1 MKSQQAGSERNHK
14 PGAVRHAEKRRIGSC
29 RFADRVASISMEV
42 FHSKIPLYFREMHKY
57 TCAASVVA
65 HFENDDHLQVVALGV
80 GTKFLRESVLRAEEL
95 HSDSGPMMEGA
106 DGNKRYSGYGIR
118 VRDCHAE
125 VLARRAFRRQLS
137 FEIQEL
143 LEQHP
148 TRCSNGHRRILKQ
161 TQLRSAEKGTKAKFT
176 LKSGVTLHFYSSS
189 APCGNAAL
197 KKFSKMEGEHS
208 NYELAVDKWPS
219 AQHEPILGHAL
230 SMGQFALLVKRDNTV
245 DEIAVPRKCT
255 MTRKRWPALQTDEW
269 CPVGTSIVGYN
280 KGSIHS
286 CSDKLC
292 RWNIMGLQGSLLS
305 SLLDE
310 PVFMDTI
317 TIGRKFTPCISR
329 RAICCRAREMPKKR
343 HPLKTN
349 NYDEHS
355 VYRLHHPA
363 VMGTGIYMDNFGI
376 LDMTNDSKFGQDVR
390 FESQLSWA
398 WWPGASFHH
407 EQMEVECIDG
417 STGFAYVWDDSSRSI
432 DLESAKVSR
441 ISTASLLNL
450 YVAITG
456 TDVAFVETATSLAG
470 LRAFKLKESSLYE
483 SEKTKLMTRHSIL
496 RQWRRREQEARRNC
510 QNQNSTGVA

>member
-1 MKSQQAGSERNHK
+1 MMKSQRAGSEGNHK
-14 PGAVRHAEKRRIGSC
+14 SGAVRYIEKRRVGTC

-42 FHSKIPLYFREMHKY
+42 FQSKIPQCFREKHKY

-80 GTKFLRESVLRAEEL
+80 GTKFLHESVLRAEEL
-95 HSDSGPMMEGA
+95 DSDSGPMMEGA
-106 DGNKRYSGYGIR
+106 DGNNRYKGYGIR

-137 FEIQEL
+137 FEMQEL
-143 LEQHP
+143 LGQHP
-148 TRCSNGHRRILKQ
+148 VRCSSGHRMILKQ
-161 TQLRSAEKGTKAKFT
+161 TQQRSAKKGTKATFT
-176 LKSGVTLHFYSSS
+176 LEPGVTLHFYSSS

-208 NYELAVDKWPS
+208 FHDLAVDEWPS
-219 AQHEPILGHAL
+219 AQHDPILGHAR

-245 DEIAVPRKCT
+245 DEIARPQKCST
-255 MTRKRWPALQTDEW
+255 TRKGWPALQSDEW
-269 CPVGTSIVGYN
+269 CPIGTSIVGYN

-310 PVFMDTI
+310 PIFMDTI

-343 HPLKTN
+343 SRLLDTN
-349 NYDEHS
+349 NHDEHS

-363 VMGTGIYMDNFGI
+363 IMGTGIYMDDSGT
-376 LDMTNDSKFGQDVR
+376 LDMTNNSKFGQDVH
-390 FESQLSWA
+390 FDSQLSWA
-398 WWPGASFHH
+398 WWPGLSFNH

-417 STGFAYVWDDSSRSI
+417 STGFAYVWDNTSCGTV
-432 DLESAKVSR
+432 LESAKVSR
-441 ISTASLLNL
+441 ISSASLLN
-450 YVAITG
+450 VFATITG
-456 TDVAFVETATSLAG
+456 TDVANVETTTSLAS
-470 LRAFKLKESSLYE
+470 LRAFKLKTSVLYE
-483 SEKTKLMTRHSIL
+483 SEKTKLMTNHIMF
-496 RQWRRREQEARRNC
+496 RQWRRRENEARRSC
-510 QNQNSTGVA
+510 QN